1 MAKEDW
7 QNDKS
12 LDLRTKLGLRVLMLM
27 FRIISPYRFA
37 HEFEKELTALQKQL
51 DEV

>member
-1 MAKEDW
+1 MAAEDW
-7 QNDKS
+7 QNGAK
-12 LDLRTKLGLRVLMLM
+12 LDIRTKLGLRVLMLM

>member
-1 MAKEDW
+1 MSKEEW
-7 QNDKS
+7 QNSEK